1 MGRELKSLF
10 DLTVCMRPVLLLQP
24 GEMRTMHTRSW
35 LRRSGWQTHPS
46 WLRVCPSLTVRRT
59 LSTQSSRCV
68 SRPTHLT
75 QHPTIRQP
83 LRNKRG
89 SATHHSTGRVQ
100 RRALPF
106 QVRCMSQQLLCV
118 PCRAMPLAP
127 VQARFGLLGLK
138 DDAFPRVKLF
148 KKGADTAK
156 PIDYSGA
163 MKDSSELLRWTVEQT
178 GVFVG
183 VKVRQPAGLMPAARL
198 GVQQH
203 VCAGDHDRAGV

>member
-1 MGRELKSLF
+1 
-10 DLTVCMRPVLLLQP
+10 
-24 GEMRTMHTRSW
+24 MHTRSW

-46 WLRVCPSLTVRRT
+46 WSRVCPSLIVRRT

-83 LRNKRG
+83 LRIKRS
-89 SATHHSTGRVQ
+89 SAPHHSNGRV
-100 RRALPF
+100 RRALPSREVHVTAAA
-106 QVRCMSQQLLCV
+106 VRAV
-118 PCRAMPLAP
+118 PLAP

-183 VKVRQPAGLMPAARL
+183 VKVRQPAGLMPSARL
-198 GVQQH
+198 GRQQM
-203 VCAGDHDRAGV
+203 CAGDHDRAEV